1 MREPAGKRAKR
12 SKPGLG
18 AVDDPPPSGLTEP
31 RLTAGRAEESTVG
44 GGGCVAHALYEI
56 GVGETVD
63 DTKERL
69 NSQIDVVWAELQ
81 HQHKGSATVPRQLA
95 GVDNDK
101 WHPLVIKSV
110 LIDADFHFTKLP
122 HERRQNLANE
132 LAREDTHFLID
143 GVLNSEFVDADGEI
157 VETDPAD
164 VDGPRPWEKGGAS
177 HWRHAVIVVDGKIKE
192 QSDQEWDI
200 SVLHLNAHGDPD
212 NRKGYFW
219 SIAKVYEITHRGG
232 GG

>member
-1 MREPAGKRAKR
+1 MTDRPDFLRA
-12 SKPGLG
+12 
-18 AVDDPPPSGLTEP
+18 SGC
-31 RLTAGRAEESTVG
+31 GRAVERERWPLLSG
-44 GGGCVAHALYEI
+44 SALRPQEREHASSS
-56 GVGETVD
+56 
-63 DTKERL
+63 
-69 NSQIDVVWAELQ
+69 N
-81 HQHKGSATVPRQLA
+81 KGSATVPRQLA